1 MPIVKTHP
9 KGQIVIPKEIR
20 TKLGIE
26 PGKSLS
32 ITLVKDHAEIRLLPD
47 DPIEFL
53 TGIFEDH
60 PTSLA
65 EELLNERKQD
75 NEIDEKNPL

>member
-1 MPIVKTHP
+1 M
-9 KGQIVIPKEIR
+9 PKEVGDKVS
-20 TKLGIE
+20 TK
-26 PGKSLS
+26 PGSMRS
-32 ITLVKDHAEIRLLPD
+32 VKLFNHHPGMRSCLE

-65 EELLNERKQD
+65 AELLDDRNQD
-75 NEIDEKNPL
+75 DEIDEASCSDS